1 MPKVDVVDL
10 NNQKVGELEL
20 SDEVFAAEVNE
31 ALLYE
36 AVRQYMAS
44 ARGGAA
50 KTKTRHE
57 VSGAGKKLWRQKGTG
72 RARSGSIR
80 SPLWRHGGTVHGPVP
95 RDYGWDFPKKMRRN
109 ALKSLLAQKLRD
121 GHLMCLE
128 EFGVPSHKTAELKKA
143 VEGRLGV
150 KGKALLVPEDLE
162 RNLDLAARNNPLLK
176 VVRALGMSVV
186 DLLNHEMIIVSEPA
200 LKRLVEVLSR

>member
-1 MPKVDVVDL
+1 MAQITVRNW
-10 NNQKVGELEL
+10 NNETMRTLEL
-20 SDEVFAAEVNE
+20 DDAVFAYPLKEH
-31 ALLYE
+31 LIYE
-36 AVRQYMAS
+36 AVCAYRAEGR
-44 ARGGAA
+44 RGTH
-50 KTKTRHE
+50 KVKNRTE
-57 VSGAGKKLWRQKGTG
+57 VSGGTKKLWKQKHTG
-72 RARSGSIR
+72 RARVGDNR

>member
-1 MPKVDVVDL
+1 MAQITVRNW
-10 NNQKVGELEL
+10 NNETMRTLEL
-20 SDEVFAAEVNE
+20 DDAVFAYPLKEH
-31 ALLYE
+31 LIYE
-36 AVRQYMAS
+36 AVCAYRAE
-44 ARGGAA
+44 ARRGTH
-50 KTKTRHE
+50 KVKNRTE
-57 VSGAGKKLWRQKGTG
+57 VSGGTKKLWKQKHTG
-72 RARSGSIR
+72 RARVGDNR

-121 GHLMCLE
+121 GQLMCVE

-143 VEGRLGV
+143 VEGGLGV
-150 KGKALLVPEDLE
+150 KGKALLVPEDAE

-186 DLLNHEMIIVSEPA
+186 DLLDHETVIVSEPA
-200 LKRLVEVLSR
+200 LMRLVEVLSR